1 MASVRRAER
10 VGWVLL
16 LQLTAAIFSLLWG
29 FYPSQPPNDAGC
41 KWKSEVPRLALVG
54 GVFPREMGL
63 CEPSK
68 ISRLSAWGW
77 VGIIPDRGEELMESS
92 SEEKDWGETA
102 LDGVWAAWAGG
113 GHPAHSRGG
122 AEGALGS
129 PTQLRCDSVA
139 L

>member
-1 MASVRRAER
+1 MPDANGNQMCP
-10 VGWVLL
+10 GW
-16 LQLTAAIFSLLWG
+16 LW
-29 FYPSQPPNDAGC
+29 
-41 KWKSEVPRLALVG
+41 L
-54 GVFPREMGL
+54 GVFSPVKWVRVN
-63 CEPSK
+63 PA
-68 ISRLSAWGW
+68 RLSAWGW
-77 VGIIPDRGEELMESS
+77 VGIIPDRAEELMESS